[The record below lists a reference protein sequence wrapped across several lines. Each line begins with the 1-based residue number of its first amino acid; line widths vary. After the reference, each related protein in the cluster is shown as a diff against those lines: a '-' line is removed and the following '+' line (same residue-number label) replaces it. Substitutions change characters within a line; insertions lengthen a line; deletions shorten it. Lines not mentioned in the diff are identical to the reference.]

1 MRYDSPMVSVRLL
14 GVLVPAVVVGSFAA
28 CGNKGDGGVIFI
40 NNHLVVDLGGVH
52 AAMSAPLDV
61 DAKAAE
67 TGIAVGNV
75 YPFDMF
81 QAERHTTESNFRA
94 DTNLEF
100 VDCGTIVPEVPK

>member
-1 MRYDSPMVSVRLL
+1 VHGAKS
-14 GVLVPAVVVGSFAA
+14 AA
-28 CGNKGDGGVIFI
+28 LN
-40 NNHLVVDLGGVH
+40 
-52 AAMSAPLDV
+52 V
-61 DAKAAE
+61 DAKAKDV
-67 TGIAVGNV
+67 GMAVSNV